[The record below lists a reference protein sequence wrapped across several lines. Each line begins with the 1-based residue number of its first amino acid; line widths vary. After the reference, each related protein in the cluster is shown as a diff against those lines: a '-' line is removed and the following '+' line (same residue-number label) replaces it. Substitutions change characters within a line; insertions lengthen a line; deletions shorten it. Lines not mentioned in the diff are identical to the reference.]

1 MTGSLLSK
9 YWTELSESTRQ
20 QVALAA
26 QSPLFNKRE
35 DVHRLIDL
43 MISAPPTSKEAAW
56 KAVYGPGHPPYHDG
70 KFRHLMNYT
79 LDLIRQTM
87 AFLEI
92 REKEG
97 LMHMQLLQSMKRSGM
112 HALMDKE
119 ITHAKAIRDRSTDRS
134 AAHFRET
141 VDLEAL
147 VFDHNRMLRRERS
160 DHSSLLFGDFGIM
173 VAIISLQ
180 QGCTKLAQA
189 SFFPSDSTIPYLEE
203 TIRLIRDGHFADN
216 PAVSTWYASYQALSE
231 PDNRERFLVLKECIA
246 SHARLFPE
254 EELRDLYILA
264 LNVCIRRINA
274 SDKAYIREAFAIYQ
288 AGLEAGVFL
297 ENGHLSKFTY
307 RNVLNIA
314 LALEE
319 WGWAKAYLEEYR
331 PYLPPREQE
340 QIYTYNLATYY
351 FRKQEYE
358 EALTLLRDARV
369 SETLEQF
376 DVRRMM
382 VRIYYDRNEIQAL
395 DSLLDSFD
403 IYLRRHKKGGYHR
416 KMFMN
421 MVRIMRS
428 LVSAKG
434 RSEQNK
440 SRLRKKISNLEYL
453 AEREWLLSLVT

>member
-9 YWTELSESTRQ
+9 YWTELSKSTRQ
-20 QVALAA
+20 QVVLAA

-35 DVHRLIDL
+35 DVRRLIDL
-43 MISAPPTSKEAAW
+43 MICTPPTSKEAAW

-92 REKEG
+92 REKDG
-97 LMHMQLLQSMKRSGM
+97 LMHMQLLQSMKRAGM

-160 DHSSLLFGDFGIM
+160 DHSSQLFGDFGIM

-189 SFFPSDSTIPYLEE
+189 SFFPSDSTIPYLKE

-376 DVRRMM
+376 DVR
-382 VRIYYDRNEIQAL
+382 
-395 DSLLDSFD
+395 
-403 IYLRRHKKGGYHR
+403 
-416 KMFMN
+416 
-421 MVRIMRS
+421 
-428 LVSAKG
+428 
-434 RSEQNK
+434 
-440 SRLRKKISNLEYL
+440 
-453 AEREWLLSLVT
+453 

>member
-1 MTGSLLSK
+1 MENSLLYK
-9 YWTELSESTRQ
+9 YWTALPDSTRQ

-26 QSPLFNKRE
+26 QSPLFNNRE
-35 DVHRLIDL
+35 DVSRLIDL
-43 MISAPPTSKEAAW
+43 LTNTPPSSKEAAW
-56 KAVYGPGHPPYHDG
+56 KVVYKETHPPYHDG
-70 KFRHLMNYT
+70 KFRHLMSYT
-79 LDLIRQTM
+79 LDLIRETM

-92 REKEG
+92 RDQDR
-97 LMHMQLLQSMKRSGM
+97 LVHMQLLQSMKRMGM
-112 HALMDKE
+112 HTLMDKE
-119 ITHAKAIRDRSTDRS
+119 ITHAKSLLEKSTDRS
-134 AAHFRET
+134 ATHYRET

-160 DHSSLLFGDFGIM
+160 EHSSQLFDNFGTM

-189 SFFPSDSTIPYLEE
+189 SFFPSDSSIPYLEE
-203 TIRLIRDGHFADN
+203 TVRLIEEGYFANN
-216 PAVSTWYASYQALSE
+216 PAVATWFASYQALSE
-231 PDNRERFLVLKECIA
+231 PDNRERFLQLKECIA
-246 SHARLFPE
+246 RHAPLFPE

-274 SDKAYIREAFAIYQ
+274 SDKAYIREAFTIYQ
-288 AGLEAGVFL
+288 AGLKAGVFL

-319 WGWAKAYLEEYR
+319 WVWAKAYLEEYR

-358 EALTLLRDARV
+358 DALTLLRDAKV

-416 KMFMN
+416 KMFIN

-428 LVSAKG
+428 LITPRGDMDQHKQKLQT
-434 RSEQNK
+434 RIEK
-440 SRLRKKISNLEYL
+440 TEYL
-453 AEREWLLSLVT
+453 AEREWLRSLVA

>member
-35 DVHRLIDL
+35 DVQRLIDL

-440 SRLRKKISNLEYL
+440 SRLRKKISILEYL

>member
-1 MTGSLLSK
+1 MKSSLLYK
-9 YWTELSESTRQ
+9 YWSELPESAQQ

-35 DVHRLIDL
+35 DVSRLIDL
-43 MISAPPTSKEAAW
+43 MISASPTSKEAAW
-56 KAVYGPGHPPYHDG
+56 KEVYASSNPPYHDG

-79 LDLIRQTM
+79 LDLIRETM

-92 REKEG
+92 RDQER
-97 LMHMQLLQSMKRSGM
+97 LVHMQLLQSMKRAGM

-119 ITHAKAIRDRSTDRS
+119 ITHARSLLEKSTDRS

-147 VFDHNRMLRRERS
+147 IFDHNRMLRRERS
-160 DHSSLLFGDFGIM
+160 DHSSQLFGDFGIM

-203 TIRLIRDGHFADN
+203 TVRLIRDGHFADS
-216 PAVSTWYASYQALSE
+216 PAVATWFASYQALSE
-231 PDNRERFLVLKECIA
+231 PDNRERFLQLKECIA
-246 SHARLFPE
+246 SHAPLFPE

-274 SDKAYIREAFAIYQ
+274 SDKDYIREAFTIYQ
-288 AGLEAGVFL
+288 AGLKAGVFL

-340 QIYTYNLATYY
+340 QIYTYNLATYF
-351 FRKQEYE
+351 FRKQDYDD
-358 EALTLLRDARV
+358 ALNLLRDAKV

-416 KMFMN
+416 KMFIN

-428 LVSAKG
+428 LITPRGDKD
-434 RSEQNK
+434 QH
-440 SRLRKKISNLEYL
+440 KKKLLVRIEKTEYL
-453 AEREWLLSLVT
+453 AEREWLRSLVA